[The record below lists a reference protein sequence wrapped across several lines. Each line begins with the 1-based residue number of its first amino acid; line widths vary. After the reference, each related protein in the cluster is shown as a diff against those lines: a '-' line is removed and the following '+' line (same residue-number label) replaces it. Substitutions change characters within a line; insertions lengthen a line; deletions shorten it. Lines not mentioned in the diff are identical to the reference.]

1 MVFLLS
7 GDICRYAVL
16 MAWGTAAGVVARTP
30 PAEHCGALISLKPV
44 VGFGFD
50 CRHQFGERYCRIE
63 VNEHMD
69 MIGDTIYGVK
79 IAFLGDDDV
88 DDGLV
93 KIISEAVEEIRT
105 AVFRCKD
112 YLEKGIDFALN
123 NDFMQI

>member
-1 MVFLLS
+1 
-7 GDICRYAVL
+7 
-16 MAWGTAAGVVARTP
+16 
-30 PAEHCGALISLKPV
+30 
-44 VGFGFD
+44 
-50 CRHQFGERYCRIE
+50 
-63 VNEHMD
+63 

-112 YLEKGIDFALN
+112 YMEKGIDFAHN